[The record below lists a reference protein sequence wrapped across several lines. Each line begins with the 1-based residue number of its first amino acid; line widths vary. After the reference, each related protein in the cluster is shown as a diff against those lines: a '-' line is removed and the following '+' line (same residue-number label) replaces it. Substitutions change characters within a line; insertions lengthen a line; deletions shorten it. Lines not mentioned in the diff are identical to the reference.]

1 MNGITFGGMA
11 GLRLVLGLAAALV
24 LALSAARLWE
34 AGRRAGAAPLLAEA
48 SALRAQ
54 AARSAL
60 ETEGVRGQLARAEA
74 ASRAALRLETETRAR
89 IDALNRLEDSDA
101 PLDPD
106 RLAELRRAD
115 RGLCDAAPGLAC
127 RPAATDAPTSSGSP
141 LRGLR
146 PAAGG
151 EPGRP

>member
-34 AGRRAGAAPLLAEA
+34 AGRRAGAAPLLAET

-89 IDALNRLEDSDA
+89 IDALNRLEDADA

-151 EPGRP
+151 EPRRP

>member
-1 MNGITFGGMA
+1 MLARRTLLASASMI
-11 GLRLVLGLAAALV
+11 LAAPV
-24 LALSAARLWE
+24 
-34 AGRRAGAAPLLAEA
+34 
-48 SALRAQ
+48 ALRAQ

-60 ETEGVRGQLARAEA
+60 EAEGVRGQLARAEA
-74 ASRAALRLETETRAR
+74 ASRVALRLETETRAR
-89 IDALNRLEDSDA
+89 IDALNHLEDAHA

-115 RGLCDAAPGLAC
+115 RGLCDTAPGLAC
-127 RPAATDAPTSSGSP
+127 RPAAADAPAGGDGP

>member
-1 MNGITFGGMA
+1 VNGLPFGGMA
-11 GLRLVLGLAAALV
+11 GLRLALGLVAALV

-60 ETEGVRGQLARAEA
+60 EAEGARGQLARAEA
-74 ASRAALRLETETRAR
+74 ASRAARRLETETRAR
-89 IDALNRLEDSDA
+89 IDALNQLEDADA

-127 RPAATDAPTSSGSP
+127 RPAAADAAASGGGA

-146 PAAGG
+146 PATGG

>member
-1 MNGITFGGMA
+1 MGPAFAGTN
-11 GLRLVLGLAAALV
+11 GLRLALGLVAALV
-24 LALSAARLWE
+24 LAVAAARLWE

-48 SALRAQ
+48 AALRAQ

-60 ETEGVRGQLARAEA
+60 EAEGARGQLARAEA
-74 ASRAALRLETETRAR
+74 AARASARLETETRAR
-89 IDALNRLEDSDA
+89 IDALNRLEDADA

-106 RLAELRRAD
+106 RLFELRRAD
-115 RGLCDAAPGLAC
+115 RGLCEPPGGLAC
-127 RPAATDAPTSSGSP
+127 GLAATDAPAGGGSA

-151 EPGRP
+151 DPGRP